1 MTKACQV
8 SHVITRGPVHS
19 IETIGTLDNV
29 RLWAAL
35 MAADADTS
43 DS

>member
-1 MTKACQV
+1 VTHNIASRL
-8 SHVITRGPVHS
+8 SHA

-35 MAADADTS
+35 MAADADTDVTS